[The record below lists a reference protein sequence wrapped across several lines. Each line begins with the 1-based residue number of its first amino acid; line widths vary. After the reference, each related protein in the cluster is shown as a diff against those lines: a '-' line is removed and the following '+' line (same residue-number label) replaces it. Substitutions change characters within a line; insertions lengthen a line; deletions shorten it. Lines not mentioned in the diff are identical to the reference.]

1 MYYLILLALA
11 VAPGLALAF
20 YLYSRDIYEKEPS
33 RKLIKAFLLG
43 SLSVLVAAGIEML
56 LGNSTPL
63 VEAFLYVGLTE
74 ELCKFFVLMVF
85 IYPEPLINEPFDGII
100 YAGFISLGFATLE
113 NVYYV
118 LDKGLAVGIARMFLA
133 VPAHAI
139 FGIIMGFFV
148 GGAKFYEKKRA
159 GFIALALLVPAFLH
173 GFYDFFLMVNIPGLV
188 IFSVGMVVVGAILSL
203 KAIRIR
209 QKESPF
215 KPGGPAWKV
224 LHQDDQSA
232 GPGRGPDTSSP

>member
-11 VAPGLALAF
+11 VAPGLALAL
-20 YLYSRDIYEKEPS
+20 YLYYRDIYEKEPS

-56 LGNSTPL
+56 LGKAGPL
-63 VEAFLYVGLTE
+63 LEAFLYVGLTE
-74 ELCKFFVLMVF
+74 ELCKYFLFMAFF
-85 IYPEPLINEPFDGII
+85 YPEPVINEPFDGIV

-118 LDKGLAVGIARMFLA
+118 LDKGLAVGIVRMFVA

-139 FGIIMGFFV
+139 FGITMGFFA
-148 GGAKFYEKKRA
+148 GGAKFFARRKA
-159 GFIALALLVPAFLH
+159 GMLALALVVPVLLH
-173 GFYDFFLMVNIPGLV
+173 GAYDFFLIVNIPILV
-188 IFSVGMVVVGAILSL
+188 LFSIALVALGIVFSL

-209 QKESPF
+209 VKESPF

-224 LHQDDQSA
+224 LHQDEFPPES
-232 GPGRGPDTSSP
+232 GKGPDTRSS

>member
-33 RKLIKAFLLG
+33 RKLAKAFLLG

-56 LGNSTPL
+56 LGDSTPA

-85 IYPEPLINEPFDGII
+85 IYPEPQINEPFDGIV

-118 LDKGLAVGIARMFLA
+118 LDKGLAVGIVRMFLA

-159 GFIALALLVPAFLH
+159 GLIALGLLVPAFLH

-188 IFSVGMVVVGAILSL
+188 VFSLAMVVVGAILSL

-215 KPGGPAWKV
+215 RPGGPAWRV
-224 LHQDDQSA
+224 LHQDDQASGPGA
-232 GPGRGPDTSSP
+232 GPGVSS

>member
-43 SLSVLVAAGIEML
+43 SLSVLVAAGIEIL
-56 LGNSTPL
+56 LGDSTPL

-85 IYPEPLINEPFDGII
+85 IYPEPMINEPFDGII

-159 GFIALALLVPAFLH
+159 GFIALALLAPAFLH

-188 IFSVGMVVVGAILSL
+188 IFSVGLVVAGAILSL

-224 LHQDDQSA
+224 LHQDDRPV
-232 GPGRGPDTSSP
+232 GPGRGPDTNSP